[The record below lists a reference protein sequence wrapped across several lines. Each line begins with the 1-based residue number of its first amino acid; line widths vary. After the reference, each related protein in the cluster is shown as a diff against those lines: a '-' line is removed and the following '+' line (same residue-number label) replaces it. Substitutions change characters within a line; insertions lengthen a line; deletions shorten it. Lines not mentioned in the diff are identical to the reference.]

1 MKERMI
7 DQIMN
12 KDIKIKG
19 IDFKVVDFA
28 FIGCLFIFA
37 FVIRMNLLP
46 IESADYYGFLQKWMF
61 EIREN
66 GGFWS
71 LGMEISNYTSPYMYI
86 MTILSYIST
95 NDLYALKLVSVLFE
109 YIGAIAIFLIV
120 YEITKSKRRAILGM
134 AALLLSPTVILDGA
148 YWCQCDMIYTCFL
161 LYSFY
166 YFLKD
171 NSNKSMIFFAI
182 SFAFKLQSLFL
193 LPFYM
198 IMWLKRKTILLRHL
212 LWVPVIYVASA
223 VPAWIAGRDLKNV
236 LSVYFSQSGYY
247 PWGTLQYPN
256 IYALLGEVMP
266 DMRHAEEVSG
276 AGLYMTVILLGCIAY
291 YFYTKNVMLTEDVM
305 VTLALFTVAITVYSL
320 PHMHDRYGFFIDLLA
335 IVYGMYKVKRMP
347 VTCGFMLISLLTFM
361 PYLIGVTIVPIQYL
375 AIGQL
380 ALIVYVG
387 YDLYKQVSGHTLTI
401 Q

>member
-1 MKERMI
+1 
-7 DQIMN
+7 
-12 KDIKIKG
+12 
-19 IDFKVVDFA
+19 
-28 FIGCLFIFA
+28 
-37 FVIRMNLLP
+37 
-46 IESADYYGFLQKWMF
+46 
-61 EIREN
+61 
-66 GGFWS
+66 
-71 LGMEISNYTSPYMYI
+71 
-86 MTILSYIST
+86 
-95 NDLYALKLVSVLFE
+95 
-109 YIGAIAIFLIV
+109 
-120 YEITKSKRRAILGM
+120 
-134 AALLLSPTVILDGA
+134 
-148 YWCQCDMIYTCFL
+148 
-161 LYSFY
+161 
-166 YFLKD
+166 
-171 NSNKSMIFFAI
+171 MIFFAI

-236 LSVYFSQSGYY
+236 LSVYLGQSGYY

-256 IYALLGEVMP
+256 IYALLGEAMP

-335 IVYGMYKVKRMP
+335 IVYSMYKGKRLP
-347 VTCGFMLISLLTFM
+347 VACGFMLVSLLTFM

-387 YDLYKQVSGHTLTI
+387 CDLYKQVSGHTLTI